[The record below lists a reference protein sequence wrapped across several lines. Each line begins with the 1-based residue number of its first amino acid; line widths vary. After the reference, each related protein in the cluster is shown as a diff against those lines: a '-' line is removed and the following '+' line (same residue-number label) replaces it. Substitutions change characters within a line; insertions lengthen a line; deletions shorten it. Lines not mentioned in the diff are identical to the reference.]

1 MDTNCVRTKIRALG
15 RAFTPD
21 QIQASQA
28 IYSELFDN
36 SSGASLSVQRDISYG
51 PHERNLLDVHYSR
64 SDTNAR
70 RPVLMFVHGGGF
82 VGGAKTRPNSPFY
95 DNVGI
100 WAASHSM
107 VGINMTYRLAPKD
120 PWPSGPEDVAA
131 AVRWVEKNAAAF
143 GGEARQLFV
152 MGQSAGGVHV
162 ASYIAHTR
170 FHGSNGPGIAGG
182 IMLSALYDL
191 TRTEH
196 NEMHKAYFGNDLT
209 RYAEMSSLPGLSR
222 TRLPLLF
229 SVSELDPPDFQK
241 QAAALAAGFLETRGL
256 LPRLLYLTDH
266 NHISSVLQLGT
277 PCDTLG
283 NELKSFVAGV
293 CDGSIRA

>member
-1 MDTNCVRTKIRALG
+1 MDTNCVRTRIRALG

-28 IYSELFDN
+28 IYAELLDK
-36 SSGASLSVQRDISYG
+36 SGGSNLSVQRDISYG
-51 PHERNLLDVHYSR
+51 PYERNLLDVHYSG
-64 SDTNAR
+64 SDTSLR
-70 RPVLMFVHGGGF
+70 RPILMFVHGGGF
-82 VGGAKTRPNSPFY
+82 VGGNKTRPNSPFY
-95 DNVGI
+95 DNVGL
-100 WAASHSM
+100 WAASHGM
-107 VGINMTYRLAPKD
+107 VGVNITYRLAPKD

-131 AVRWVEKNAAAF
+131 AVRWIDKNAAAF
-143 GGEARQLFV
+143 GGEARQLFA

-162 ASYIAHTR
+162 ASYIAHNR
-170 FHGSNGPGIAGG
+170 FHGSHGHGLAGG

-196 NEMHKAYFGNDLT
+196 NDMHKAYFGNDPT

-222 TRLPLLF
+222 TSLPLLF
-229 SVSELDPPDFQK
+229 SVSELDPLDFHK
-241 QAAALAAGFLETRGL
+241 QAAALAAGFLETRGA
-256 LPRLLYLTDH
+256 LPRMLYLTDH

-283 NELKSFVAGV
+283 SELKNFVDGV
-293 CDGSIRA
+293 CEGSIRA

>member
-1 MDTNCVRTKIRALG
+1 MDTNRVRAKIRALG

-28 IYSELFDN
+28 IYAELLDY
-36 SSGASLSVQRDISYG
+36 SGTGPLSVQRDISYG
-51 PHERNLLDVHYSR
+51 PHERNLLDVHYSATGKN
-64 SDTNAR
+64 SR
-70 RPVLMFVHGGGF
+70 RPILMFVHGGGF

-100 WAASHSM
+100 WAASHGM
-107 VGINMTYRLAPKD
+107 VGINMTYRLAPRD
-120 PWPSGPEDVAA
+120 PWPAGAEDVAA
-131 AVRWVEKNAAAF
+131 AVGWVEKNAATF
-143 GGEARQLFV
+143 GAEARQLFV

-162 ASYIAHTR
+162 ASYIAHSR
-170 FHGSNGPGIAGG
+170 FHGHNGPGLAGG

-196 NEMHKAYFGNDLT
+196 SEMHKAYFGSDPT
-209 RYAEMSSLPGLSR
+209 RYAEMSSLAGLSR
-222 TRLPLLF
+222 SGVPLLF

-241 QAAALAAGFLETRGL
+241 QAAALAAAFLERRGS
-256 LPRLLYLTDH
+256 LPRMLYLTDH

-277 PCDTLG
+277 RCDTLG
-283 NELKSFVAGV
+283 SELTSFVDGV